1 MCWRSNEERLERL
14 GDTLSEVYRKI
25 RKRRIN
31 VNIKI
36 NVFVFVMEIVGGVL
50 IALSGVLFNQ
60 KRGGSDTVML
70 TGVQI
75 WYGCVI
81 PSCYLF
87 NSEYIKDTIMEHGWI
102 HALSKV
108 FTERPLSNNER
119 SVSANNSIGDNGAR
133 INESNSNPPS
143 SENDR
148 KFQFQENS
156 IPPRTPRIAW
166 E

>member
-1 MCWRSNEERLERL
+1 
-14 GDTLSEVYRKI
+14 
-25 RKRRIN
+25 
-31 VNIKI
+31 
-36 NVFVFVMEIVGGVL
+36 MEIVGGVL
-50 IALSGVLFNQ
+50 IASLGVLFNQ

-70 TGVQI
+70 TGVQV

-87 NSEYIKDTIMEHGWI
+87 NGEYIKDIIMEYGWI
-102 HALSKV
+102 HALSQV
-108 FTERPLSNNER
+108 YTERPLSNNER
-119 SVSANNSIGDNGAR
+119 SVSSNNSIGDNGAR

-148 KFQFQENS
+148 NFQLQENS

>member
-1 MCWRSNEERLERL
+1 
-14 GDTLSEVYRKI
+14 
-25 RKRRIN
+25 
-31 VNIKI
+31 
-36 NVFVFVMEIVGGVL
+36 MEIVGGVL
-50 IALSGVLFNQ
+50 IASLGVLFNQ
-60 KRGGSDTVML
+60 KRGGSDTVRL

-87 NSEYIKDTIMEHGWI
+87 NSEYIKDIIMERGWI
-102 HALSKV
+102 HALSQV
-108 FTERPLSNNER
+108 YTERLLSNNER
-119 SVSANNSIGDNGAR
+119 SVSANNSMGDNVAR

-148 KFQFQENS
+148 NFQLQENS